1 MSENPE
7 IFVGIDISKDTLDI
21 GFQPSGQT
29 VQIPHDEPGITE
41 ATRRLREAAPRLV
54 VLEAT
59 GGLETRLAA
68 SLTAAGV
75 PVAVVN
81 PRQVRDYAKATGQLA
96 KTDRIDAWML
106 ADFAR
111 AIRPAVR
118 PMKEMFTRE
127 LDDLVTRRRQLVEM
141 RVQES
146 LRLGRASKLQQKSLK
161 SHIAWLDKRI
171 EDLDTD
177 LRRRLR
183 ASPAWCARD
192 DLLRSIP
199 GVGATTSA
207 TLLAK
212 LPELGTLDR
221 KGIAALAGL
230 APLANDSGKQ
240 RQARHLGWAC
250 GGPLRTVHVDRRGYP
265 VQSRPPRFRRPPEG
279 RRETREGRDRRLHAQ
294 APQHHER
301 HGQIQLT
308 LEPRSRL
315 TTNTVAP
322 PSAARPTGTP
332 RGA

>member
-29 VQIPHDEPGITE
+29 AQIPHDGQGITE
-41 ATRRLREAAPRLV
+41 ATRRLREAKPLLV

-59 GGLETRLAA
+59 GGLETALAA
-68 SLTAAGV
+68 ALLAAGV
-75 PVAVVN
+75 AVAVVN

-96 KTDRIDAWML
+96 KTDRIDALVL

-118 PMKEMFTRE
+118 SMKDTLTCE
-127 LDDLVTRRRQLVEM
+127 LDERVTRRRQLVEM

-146 LRLGRASKLQQKSLK
+146 LRLGRASKVQQKSLK

-171 EDLDTD
+171 EEIDTD
-177 LRRRLR
+177 LRKRLR
-183 ASPAWCARD
+183 ASPAWCAKD

-212 LPELGTLDR
+212 LPELGRLDR

-230 APLANDSGKQ
+230 APLANDSGKKHGK
-240 RQARHLGWAC
+240 RIIWGGRAEVRCVLYMSTVTAIRCNPVLRAFADRLKAAGKPAKVVIVAC
-250 GGPLRTVHVDRRGYP
+250 MRKLLSIMNAMLKSNSPWNP
-265 VQSRPPRFRRPPEG
+265 KI
-279 RRETREGRDRRLHAQ
+279 A
-294 APQHHER
+294 
-301 HGQIQLT
+301 
-308 LEPRSRL
+308 
-315 TTNTVAP
+315 
-322 PSAARPTGTP
+322 
-332 RGA
+332 

>member
-1 MSENPE
+1 M
-7 IFVGIDISKDTLDI
+7 
-21 GFQPSGQT
+21 
-29 VQIPHDEPGITE
+29 
-41 ATRRLREAAPRLV
+41 
-54 VLEAT
+54 
-59 GGLETRLAA
+59 
-68 SLTAAGV
+68 
-75 PVAVVN
+75 
-81 PRQVRDYAKATGQLA
+81 
-96 KTDRIDAWML
+96 
-106 ADFAR
+106 
-111 AIRPAVR
+111 
-118 PMKEMFTRE
+118 E

-240 RQARHLGWAC
+240 RGKRVIW
-250 GGPLRTVHVDRRGYP
+250 GGRAAVRCALYM
-265 VQSRPPRFRRPPEG
+265 S
-279 RRETREGRDRRLHAQ
+279 
-294 APQHHER
+294 
-301 HGQIQLT
+301 
-308 LEPRSRL
+308 
-315 TTNTVAP
+315 TVAAIRCNP
-322 PSAARPTGTP
+322 VLRAFADRLKAGGKPAKVVIVACMRKLLSIMNAMVKSNSPWNPEIA
-332 RGA
+332 

>member
-21 GFQPSGQT
+21 GFQPSRHTGEL
-29 VQIPHDEPGITE
+29 PHDEQGISE
-41 ATRRLREAAPRLV
+41 ATRRLREAEPRLV

-59 GGLETRLAA
+59 GGLETELAA
-68 SLTAAGV
+68 SLMAAGLAV
-75 PVAVVN
+75 VVVN

-96 KTDRIDAWML
+96 KTDRIDALVL

-111 AIRPAVR
+111 AVRPEVR
-118 PMKEMFTRE
+118 PMKDALTRE

-146 LRLGRASKLQQKSLK
+146 LRLGRAAKVQQKSLK

-171 EDLDTD
+171 EEIDTD
-177 LRRRLR
+177 LRQRLR
-183 ASPAWCARD
+183 ASPAWRTKD

-240 RQARHLGWAC
+240 RGKRVIWGGRAEVRCVLYMSAVTAIRCNPVIHAFAQRLKAAGKPVKVVIVAC
-250 GGPLRTVHVDRRGYP
+250 MHKLL
-265 VQSRPPRFRRPPEG
+265 SIMNAM
-279 RRETREGRDRRLHAQ
+279 LK
-294 APQHHER
+294 
-301 HGQIQLT
+301 
-308 LEPRSRL
+308 S
-315 TTNTVAP
+315 NTPWNPKIA
-322 PSAARPTGTP
+322 
-332 RGA
+332 

>member
-1 MSENPE
+1 MSENLE
-7 IFVGIDISKDTLDI
+7 IFVGIDIAKDTLDM

-29 VQIPHDEPGITE
+29 VRLPHDAQGITE
-41 ATRRLREAAPRLV
+41 ATKRLGEGALCLV

-59 GGLETRLAA
+59 GGLETPLAA
-68 SLTAAGV
+68 ALVAAGV

-96 KTDRIDAWML
+96 KTDRIDALVL

-111 AIRPAVR
+111 AIRPELR
-118 PMKEMFTRE
+118 PMKDALTRE

-146 LRLGRASKLQQKSLK
+146 LRLGRASKVQEKSLK
-161 SHIAWLDKRI
+161 RHIAWLDKRI
-171 EDLDTD
+171 EEIETD
-177 LRRRLR
+177 LRQRLR
-183 ASPAWCARD
+183 ASPAWRAKD

-199 GVGATTSA
+199 GVGDTTSA

-240 RQARHLGWAC
+240 R
-250 GGPLRTVHVDRRGYP
+250 
-265 VQSRPPRFRRPPEG
+265 G
-279 RRETREGRDRRLHAQ
+279 RRIIWGGRADVRCVLYM
-294 APQHHER
+294 
-301 HGQIQLT
+301 
-308 LEPRSRL
+308 S
-315 TTNTVAP
+315 TVAAIRCNP
-322 PSAARPTGTP
+322 VLRAFADRLKAAGKPAKVVIVACMRKLLSIMNAMLKSNLPWNP
-332 RGA
+332 KIA